1 MRAIKKDSCGCPL
14 CPLCPFVSVPFRAA
28 CGFGVAFGLHIGS
41 GGGGGVVCGLP
52 LRLEEQLVEKG
63 YPSNQAPSENT

>member
-1 MRAIKKDSCGCPL
+1 MSHYLSSIHSFYHL
-14 CPLCPFVSVPFRAA
+14 SLLFSSVPFSAA
-28 CGFGVAFGLHIGS
+28 CGFGIAFGLHIGS

-63 YPSNQAPSENT
+63 YPSNQTPNENT

>member
-1 MRAIKKDSCGCPL
+1 MRAIKKQLLLSFAS
-14 CPLCPFVSVPFRAA
+14 FVSMAFSAA
-28 CGFGVAFGLHIGS
+28 YGFGVAFGLHIGS

-63 YPSNQAPSENT
+63 YPSNQTPNENT

>member
-1 MRAIKKDSCGCPL
+1 VAFG
-14 CPLCPFVSVPFRAA
+14 AA

-52 LRLEEQLVEKG
+52 LRLEDQLVDTG
-63 YPSNQAPSENT
+63 YTYNQAPIEKT